1 MENWAD
7 RVNRE
12 TMSRVYDLGSM
23 SDRSIEDA
31 FSTLQSADLSSPKR
45 SNDASV
51 DPFYDLPSVD
61 RQVDEPQ
68 DWGIHDWDDPASIV
82 AGSGIS
88 SGGTGGPGPNDTIEG
103 IIVQNGVLY
112 FATVYGLIGDPV

>member
-1 MENWAD
+1 MENLNDKLNSGARD
-7 RVNRE
+7 RAI
-12 TMSRVYDLGSM
+12 D
-23 SDRSIEDA
+23 DA
-31 FSTLQSADLSSPKR
+31 LASLQSVENAGNN
-45 SNDASV
+45 SNDS
-51 DPFYDLPSVD
+51 FYDFSKSEPSI
-61 RQVDEPQ
+61 DEPQ

-88 SGGTGGPGPNDTIEG
+88 SDSGGPGPNDTIEG